1 MGHFAVLLHASTSAD
16 SVSWARHP
24 HSHVT
29 YSSMAHFYQG
39 SVVESLS
46 TLSVPVR
53 IHLTGRMAVTY
64 GENLLSTVDL
74 PGPQVALVIAI
85 LATRHQRPTSLIE
98 LADIVWNGEPPESWR
113 STLRGHV
120 SRARSA
126 LRDIGIVISG
136 GEGGISSSFP
146 RARQWMSS
154 RPNARC
160 TSPRPRRDQATPK
173 RRTFGSDGGDD
184 RRRTGAARARPSLDR
199 RHEKTDAW
207 YRIRTLEVLI
217 DLWLASGHNEQ
228 AAVNAERL
236 VLLDPIRESGYAG
249 LLRAHVAAGNTALAL
264 RTYERCRTTLRDE
277 LDVSPGDEI
286 EALYESIL

>member
-1 MGHFAVLLHASTSAD
+1 M
-16 SVSWARHP
+16 
-24 HSHVT
+24 
-29 YSSMAHFYQG
+29 
-39 SVVESLS
+39 ESLS
-46 TLSVPVR
+46 TVSVPVR

-85 LATRHQRPTSLIE
+85 LATSHQRPTSLIE

-126 LRDIGIVISG
+126 LRDIGIVLSSG
-136 GEGGISSSFP
+136 DGWYQLELPKGSTVDVIEAE
-146 RARQWMSS
+146 REVHLAEAAARS
-154 RPNARC
+154 
-160 TSPRPRRDQATPK
+160 
-173 RRTFGSDGGDD
+173 GDAEAAGRSAVMVAMIAAETVLPELD
-184 RRRTGAARARPSLDR
+184 HPWIDEMRRRMHG
-199 RHEKTDAW
+199 

-228 AAVNAERL
+228 AAVDAERL

-277 LDVSPGDEI
+277 LGVSPGDEI